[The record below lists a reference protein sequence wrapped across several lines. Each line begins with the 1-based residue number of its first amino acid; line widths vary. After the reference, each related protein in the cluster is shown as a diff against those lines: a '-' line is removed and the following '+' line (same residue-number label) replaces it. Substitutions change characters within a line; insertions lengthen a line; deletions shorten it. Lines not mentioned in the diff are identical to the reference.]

1 MSHTLTTITKPVNTI
16 DISSVLGVASRQV
29 GYLCS
34 NKHLRSNIWAKY
46 KPVRFNKRNEIEEA
60 TKASVRYGMNVSAVN
75 TDKGQIG
82 KDVVWQYLPPRGVSY
97 NEPCRMLDF
106 NGYEHNATQPIDVVF
121 PNKIYLN
128 VPAGNLYKI
137 YIDEDLG
144 IAGNNLRVKDIFN
157 EQLSWYPGM
166 LVYNSTLNQS
176 TFNTSEQPLSSFG
189 GVTDYQIPL
198 RSGWKTYD
206 KVELWAI
213 LSKVKCTG
221 NPDSAP
227 ALVEAYYMVPTSTNG
242 YLSTQL
248 DYYEPENQFVIVG
261 VPVVNYTSYTNSSG
275 EACWKVNSITCTA
288 RNESGITFTGR
299 FSGMIEDEDGSVGS
313 SYLPE
318 VDKLMTPKVD
328 ITVAFNLT
336 NVLFQKE
343 YANIM
348 RTSIYAE
355 NRATGKESLLYF
367 GKFNFLTGEWEEE

>member
-1 MSHTLTTITKPVNTI
+1 MSHTSTTITKPVNTI

-34 NKHLRSNIWAKY
+34 NKHGKITIWAKY
-46 KPVRFNKRNEIEEA
+46 KPVRFNKRNEIEDA
-60 TKASVRYGMNVSAVN
+60 TKASVRYGISVSTVN
-75 TDKGQIG
+75 TDAGHIG
-82 KDVVWQYLPPRGVSY
+82 TNAVWEYLPPRGNSY
-97 NEPCRMLDF
+97 YEPCRMLDF
-106 NGYEHNATQPIDVVF
+106 NGYEHDATQPIDVVF

-128 VPAGNLYKI
+128 VPAGNLYNM

-144 IAGNNLRVKDIFN
+144 ISSGRNLRVKDIFN
-157 EQLSWYPGM
+157 AQLSWYPGI
-166 LVYNSTLNQS
+166 LVYNSTLRQS
-176 TFNTSEQPLSSFG
+176 TFSTGEQTLANYG
-189 GVTDYQIPL
+189 GVTDYQIPI
-198 RSGWKTYD
+198 RSGWKTND
-206 KVELWAI
+206 KIELWAI
-213 LSKVKCTG
+213 LSKVKYTG
-221 NPDSAP
+221 SPDSAP

-248 DYYEPENQFVIVG
+248 DYYEPENQFGIVG
-261 VPVVNYTSYTNSSG
+261 VPVVNYTSYTNSG
-275 EACWKVNSITCTA
+275 KACWKVNSITCTA

-313 SYLPE
+313 FYLPD

-348 RTSIYAE
+348 RTDIYAE